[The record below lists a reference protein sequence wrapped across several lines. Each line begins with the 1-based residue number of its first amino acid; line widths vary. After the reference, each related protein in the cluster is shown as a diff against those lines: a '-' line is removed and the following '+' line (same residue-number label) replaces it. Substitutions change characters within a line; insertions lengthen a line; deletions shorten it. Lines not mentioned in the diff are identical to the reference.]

1 MFDTQVVAKSIKLE
15 LGELEDKEVEKGTQG
30 EWLSVDQNRKQKAPE
45 CMQRMAI
52 HRKDCREIVRKMAG
66 QRDKKTQT

>member
-1 MFDTQVVAKSIKLE
+1 M
-15 LGELEDKEVEKGTQG
+15 EDKEVEKGTQG
-30 EWLSVDQNRKQKAPE
+30 EWLSVDQNRKRKAPE
-45 CMQRMAI
+45 RMQRMAI